1 MNKIDTRPA
10 AGEGD
15 VNHSPRRRA
24 WAAENIHGASRD
36 LIDRDADAFLHQSVS
51 TPCLNAIA
59 RAEGIWIED
68 VAGRRYMDFHGNNVH
83 HIGYGHPRLKAA
95 IAAQMDEL
103 PFAPRRFTCEPAVL
117 LAEKL
122 RRIAPRDARGGLSKA
137 LFTTGGSDAVEVAIK
152 LARAATGRFKTIS
165 FWDAFHGAGFG
176 AASVGGEQMFR
187 SGPIGPLMVGTEHVA
202 PFACYRC
209 PYGYPDLN
217 GGPDLDL
224 CRMTCANYLG
234 YTLGREGD
242 VAAVIAEPA
251 RAVPFLPPPGYWR
264 VVAEECAK
272 HGALLIFD
280 EIPTGLGKTGRMF
293 ACEHDGVTP
302 DILVMGK
309 ALGGGI
315 LPVAAVLCREGLD
328 VAGAYAFGHYTH
340 EKNPVTARAALT
352 TIEII
357 EDEGLVENA
366 ARVGAAAL
374 TRLQEMKARHPL
386 IGDVRGRGLLMG
398 VELVSDRETK
408 TPAPDAA
415 EAVMYRAMDAGLS
428 FKTTMGNVLTL
439 TPPLVVTE
447 AQMTQALDII
457 EAAIGAEE
465 RTVKA
470 LS

>member
-1 MNKIDTRPA
+1 MNRSPAPPA

-24 WAAENIHGASRD
+24 WSAAHIAGPSRD
-36 LIDRDADAFLHQSVS
+36 LIERDARAFLHQSVS

-95 IAAQMDEL
+95 IAAQMDAL
-103 PFAPRRFTCEPAVL
+103 PFAPRRFTCEPAIL

-122 RRIAPRDARGGLSKA
+122 AAIAPEGLTKT

-176 AASVGGEQMFR
+176 AASVGGEAMFR

-209 PYGYPDLN
+209 PYGYPDL
-217 GGPDLDL
+217 GGEPDLAR
-224 CRMTCANYLG
+224 CNMTCANYLG
-234 YTLGREGD
+234 YVLEREGD

-251 RAVPFLPPPGYWR
+251 RAVPFLPPHGYWLR
-264 VVAEECAK
+264 VAEQCAK
-272 HGALLIFD
+272 HGTLLIFD
-280 EIPTGLGKTGRMF
+280 EIPTGLGKTGRMY

-309 ALGGGI
+309 ALGGGV
-315 LPVAAVLCREGLD
+315 LPIAAVLCRAGLD

-352 TIEII
+352 VIEII

-366 ARVGAAAL
+366 ARVGAVAL
-374 TRLQEMKARHPL
+374 SRLREMKARHPL

-398 VELVSDRETK
+398 VELVLDREAK

-447 AQMTQALDII
+447 AEMMRALDIL
-457 EAAIGAEE
+457 EAAIGEE
-465 RTVKA
+465 EKGIGVIP
-470 LS
+470 